1 MECEVRQVFKGGNY
15 QLLGGFDCE
24 NYWRKYCICKKIAFF
39 VNFFHF
45 HSDQNQTVIK
55 EPYQDGNSRQFWKK
69 GVDDKQEYFT
79 LMNNETKT
87 FLTAINDST
96 LPEIKGT

>member
-1 MECEVRQVFKGGNY
+1 MKTIGGNTVY
-15 QLLGGFDCE
+15 VKRLHSLYF
-24 NYWRKYCICKKIAFF
+24 
-39 VNFFHF
+39 FFHF
-45 HSDQNQTVIK
+45 HSDQKNQNVIK